1 MDYRDRHKLLRAW
14 LRDEGLTGLVHHRLP
29 TPDPS
34 NPAVVFGRNLRD
46 QERFFAGSTYPHA
59 GALVFFSSG
68 WRWAQV
74 TSDPFVLVK
83 PVSIG
88 PDQAGFH

>member
-46 QERFFAGSTYPHA
+46 QERFFAGATYPHA
-59 GALVFFSSG
+59 GVSVWFPSG
-68 WRWAQV
+68 WASLAIE
-74 TSDPFVLVK
+74 TSP
-83 PVSIG
+83 PAA
-88 PDQAGFH
+88 PC